1 MATALKLAS
10 GRQEPTLSYID
21 VVLANLATTVAKSLI
36 EVPAGAVITKG
47 GVVVSE
53 VFNSTTSDVAEFG
66 DAADPNRY
74 LTTIDLQSLGV
85 TALVPTGYVYTAP
98 TKIDVVWTSGGG
110 VPTTGKFRLW
120 VLYYVTGREDFT
132 QG

>member
-1 MATALKLAS
+1 MTTALKLAP
-10 GRQEPTLSYID
+10 GRQEPILAYMD

-36 EVPAGAVITKG
+36 EVPAGAVIFKG
-47 GVVVSE
+47 AVVVTG
-53 VFNSTTSDVAEFG
+53 VFNSSTSDAADFG
-66 DAADPNRY
+66 DAGDPNRY
-74 LTTIDLQSLGV
+74 LGALDLQSLGV
-85 TALVPTGYVYTAP
+85 TALVPTGYAYTAP

-120 VLYYVTGREDFT
+120 VLYYTAGREDFT

>member
-10 GRQEPTLSYID
+10 GRQEPILSYID
-21 VVLANLATTVAKSLI
+21 VVLANLATTVAKNLI

-47 GVVVSE
+47 AVVVTE
-53 VFNSTTSDVAEFG
+53 VFDSTTSDAADFG
-66 DAADPNRY
+66 DAGDPNRY
-74 LTTIDLQSLGV
+74 LGALDLQALGV
-85 TALVPTGYVYTAP
+85 TPLVPTGYVYTAP
-98 TKIDVVWTSGGG
+98 TKLDVVWTSGGG

-120 VLYYVTGREDFT
+120 VLYYVTGREDFS